1 MKTRTD
7 LIIEIASRI
16 MDEKN
21 IEIPDL
27 ERQDVLDELS
37 EEVIKRVNAT

>member
-1 MKTRTD
+1 VKTRTD